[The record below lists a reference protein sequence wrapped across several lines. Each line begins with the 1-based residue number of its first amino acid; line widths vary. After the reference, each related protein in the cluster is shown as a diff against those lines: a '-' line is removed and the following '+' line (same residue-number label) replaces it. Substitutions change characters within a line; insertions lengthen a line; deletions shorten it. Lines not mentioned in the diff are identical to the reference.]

1 MPDNLTPIELP
12 TISEKLSAWL
22 GFKFPTVALP
32 QTARN
37 LDKAAARL
45 IAVSEGNLA
54 SRIERNTSLREAK
67 TKAETRIIDVA
78 GSCLVDKIKEDKAL
92 AERALEFSFG
102 ESVLKQKHREK
113 IVTLAIEDLR
123 SNSAEGST
131 DANSEIEDD
140 WLSHFSELACH
151 KSNAEIQ
158 SLWSKI
164 LSGKIRNPSSFS
176 LQSLQLLSAL
186 DTNDAVLIHEVLSY
200 SINTKFI
207 YNSPDWRDI
216 TRFITC
222 EDLGVLSGATGHITT
237 SYIMNTQF
245 IPQPSSPLPLWECGF
260 TISNKVLLIAR
271 NSTSMSV
278 QIPCFKLTRFGREL
292 LSLSE
297 GFELD
302 TKYEQ
307 EFIAF
312 LKLNG
317 ATVQRALFE
326 KGHSSP
332 LEDV

>member
-1 MPDNLTPIELP
+1 M
-12 TISEKLSAWL
+12 
-22 GFKFPTVALP
+22 G
-32 QTARN
+32 
-37 LDKAAARL
+37 
-45 IAVSEGNLA
+45 EGNLA
-54 SRIERNTSLREAK
+54 SRIERNTSLRGAK
-67 TKAETRIIDVA
+67 TKAEIRIIDAA
-78 GSCLVDKIKEDKAL
+78 GSCLIDKIKEDKAL

-102 ESVLKQKHREK
+102 ESVLKQKNREK

-123 SNSAEGST
+123 SKTTEGSA

-140 WLSHFSELACH
+140 WLSRFSELASH

-207 YNSPDWRDI
+207 YKSPDSKKGR
-216 TRFITC
+216 RFVTC
-222 EDLGVLSGATGHITT
+222 EDLGVLSGTTGNITT
-237 SYIMNTQF
+237 NFTHDQTNLQLM
-245 IPQPSSPLPLWECGF
+245 PQPSSPLPLWQCGF
-260 TISNKVLLIAR
+260 TICNKVLLIASF
-271 NSTSMSV
+271 STSTSV
-278 QIPCFKLTRFGREL
+278 LIIPCFGLTRFGREL

-317 ATVQRALFE
+317 ATVQRALIE
-326 KGHSSP
+326 TGHSSP